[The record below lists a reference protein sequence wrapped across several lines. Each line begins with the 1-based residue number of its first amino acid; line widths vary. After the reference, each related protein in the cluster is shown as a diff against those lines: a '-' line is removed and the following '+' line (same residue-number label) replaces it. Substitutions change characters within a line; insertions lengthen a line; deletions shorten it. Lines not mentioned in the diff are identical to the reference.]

1 MVIALFRHD
10 LGGFSETE
18 NFMPV
23 VCYPAYKHIVDI
35 SIRYEAEGLVP
46 YHEQL
51 LVHVT
56 AHLALC

>member
-18 NFMPV
+18 HFMLV
-23 VCYPAYKHIVDI
+23 VCYPDYKHIVDI
-35 SIRYEAEGLVP
+35 TIRYEAEGAVA

-56 AHLALC
+56 AHLTL